1 MERSSLK
8 ELLNNLTLLRWV
20 KKFSANNL
28 LDDDDTATY
37 NKRFRV
43 TSKEDS
49 VSILDTTNNKLLVT
63 KAEYTGKEY
72 VRFNLEQLNELI
84 ECVGKKGELIIPAD
98 SDMREMIAK
107 VGNDIVVVCPLP
119 QKDRKEKAK

>member
-28 LDDDDTATY
+28 LEDNEMAKT
-37 NKRFRV
+37 RFNV
-43 TSKEDS
+43 VAKEDS
-49 VSILDTTNNKLLVT
+49 VSILDTTATKLLVT
-63 KAEYTGKEY
+63 KSEFVGKEY
-72 VRFNLEQLNELI
+72 VRFNLEQLNDLI

-107 VGNDIVVVCPLP
+107 VGNDIVVVCPLA
-119 QKDRKEKAK
+119 QKDKKKTK